1 MLDKNYVI
9 EHLDE
14 VIERLNTRNGD
25 YSYLRQLPEL
35 VNKRNAAIKE
45 RDDLKAMRN
54 SASKQI
60 GALMAQKKIEEANEL
75 KKKVS
80 ESKDKIA
87 ADDKLALE
95 LDEEIRQ
102 MLLKTPNLPDPSLPI
117 GLMILSI
124 KLLNTGEHL
133 ETSRLKALNLN
144 LIGT

>member
-102 MLLKTPNLPDPSLPI
+102 MLLKTPNLP
-117 GLMILSI
+117 
-124 KLLNTGEHL
+124 
-133 ETSRLKALNLN
+133 ETSRPNALNLN